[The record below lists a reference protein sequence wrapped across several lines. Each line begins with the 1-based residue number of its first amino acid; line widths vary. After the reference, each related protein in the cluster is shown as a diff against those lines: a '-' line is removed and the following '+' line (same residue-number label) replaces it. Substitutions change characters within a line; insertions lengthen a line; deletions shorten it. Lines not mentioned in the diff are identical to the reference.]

1 MHTVTYMEEKRD
13 NTRSAVFM
21 GWVLTIFLN
30 VIFLGYGTSDFPDFS
45 WPTILI
51 LTPINFIAVCLTY
64 LLLFYDGSKIE
75 ISDCPYCGSKN
86 LHYVGVIMETGR
98 RNTLKQKV
106 WKCIDCQK
114 PIKKR
119 YWDADSIIMT
129 VITVSGLLLI
139 FGWIVFTIYDV
150 ITTI

>member
-1 MHTVTYMEEKRD
+1 MEEKRD

-75 ISDCPYCGSKN
+75 ITDCPYCGSKN

-98 RNTLKQKV
+98 RNTLHQKV
-106 WKCIDCQK
+106 WECMDCQK

-119 YWDADSIIMT
+119 YWD
-129 VITVSGLLLI
+129 
-139 FGWIVFTIYDV
+139 
-150 ITTI
+150 

>member
-1 MHTVTYMEEKRD
+1 
-13 NTRSAVFM
+13 
-21 GWVLTIFLN
+21 
-30 VIFLGYGTSDFPDFS
+30 
-45 WPTILI
+45 
-51 LTPINFIAVCLTY
+51 
-64 LLLFYDGSKIE
+64 
-75 ISDCPYCGSKN
+75 CPYCGSKN

-98 RNTLKQKV
+98 RNTLQQKV
-106 WKCIDCQK
+106 WECMDCQK

-129 VITVSGLLLI
+129 VFTVSGLLLI

>member
-1 MHTVTYMEEKRD
+1 MLTVLYREEKSD
-13 NTRSAVFM
+13 NTRSVVFM

-30 VIFLGYGTSDFPDFS
+30 VIFLGFGTSYFPDFS
-45 WPTILI
+45 WSTILI

-86 LHYVGVIMETGR
+86 LHYVGIIIHGR
-98 RNTLKQKV
+98 RNTLQQKV
-106 WKCIDCQK
+106 WECMDCQK
-114 PIKKR
+114 PIKKH
-119 YWDADSIIMT
+119 YWDDDGIIMT
-129 VITVSGLLLI
+129 VITVSGLLLF

>member
-1 MHTVTYMEEKRD
+1 MEEKRD

-75 ISDCPYCGSKN
+75 ITDCPYCGSKN

-98 RNTLKQKV
+98 RITLKQKV

-129 VITVSGLLLI
+129 VITVSCLLLI

>member
-1 MHTVTYMEEKRD
+1 MLTVLYMEEKRD
-13 NTRSAVFM
+13 NTRSVVFM

-30 VIFLGYGTSDFPDFS
+30 VIFLGFGTSYFPDFS
-45 WPTILI
+45 WSTILI

-86 LHYVGVIMETGR
+86 LHYVGIIIHGR
-98 RNTLKQKV
+98 RNTLQQKV
-106 WKCIDCQK
+106 WECMDCQK

-119 YWDADSIIMT
+119 YWDDDGIIMT
-129 VITVSGLLLI
+129 VITVSGLLLF

>member
-75 ISDCPYCGSKN
+75 ITDCPYCGSKN

-106 WKCIDCQK
+106 WKCMDCQK